1 MTNPLTCLLVLVLL
15 SVTSVNGERNGLQ
28 ETGRTI
34 LSPDEAAGMHVVVSQ
49 FFSGGGLLLACFY
62 VLMHLFKP
70 LYTLFTEPPAEDQG
84 HGEDTHGGGHRSL
97 LNSIDFVD
105 ATFNVMNVEDAECR
119 KRAICELQKAA
130 SRMPLWGD
138 LLESASSSINGLEK
152 YKEAQRLGATFEDCQ
167 LLFQCSRPP
176 LGFS

>member
-15 SVTSVNGERNGLQ
+15 SVTSVDGEQNGLQ

-62 VLMHLFKP
+62 VLLHLFKP
-70 LYTLFTEPPAEDQG
+70 LYTLFTEPPAEGAD
-84 HGEDTHGGGHRSL
+84 HGADAHGGGHRSL
-97 LNSIDFVD
+97 LN
-105 ATFNVMNVEDAECR
+105 
-119 KRAICELQKAA
+119 
-130 SRMPLWGD
+130 
-138 LLESASSSINGLEK
+138 SSSINGLEK
-152 YKEAQRLGATFEDCQ
+152 YKEAQRLGATFDDCQ
-167 LLFQCSRPP
+167 LHFQCSRLP